1 MNQFSDS
8 ESQDSDEGIR
18 FKTDSIRNKQDRKIL
33 SSSKT
38 YSRSRSRSPKNRGED
53 RSRRRHSER
62 YRRERRRSSSRHS
75 SRRRDDKPRSVHS
88 EEFRVVSTNSEP
100 EKRERRRSPAG
111 DGSSPPRGTSDD
123 SKNSQVTSRSAIGP
137 ALPPNLATKSTN
149 SDQST
154 VSDRD
159 GRSSKTSDAN
169 EEFKDG
175 LVSPRLKEP
184 TAIGPALPPHL
195 SSKPT
200 NSDQCIGP
208 QLPPHLLKTTGESSI
223 GPQLPPH
230 LLRKEEPTDSSRI
243 GPELP
248 PHLRQQPENE
258 ESDEDVYGPL
268 PADTV
273 HQSKA
278 QIALEERALLL
289 KMDQLE
295 PNKDK
300 AKVREEWMLELPE
313 VKAAN
318 FGLGPRQFRSKA
330 GPDLS
335 DRSSWTD
342 TPDKKEKKGEKVDL
356 KKDAERK
363 EVKRRDEEQERMA
376 KRHKK
381 SKESLLEMHQSDMKK
396 KKKVCEVIGFF
407 VVFH

>member
-1 MNQFSDS
+1 
-8 ESQDSDEGIR
+8 
-18 FKTDSIRNKQDRKIL
+18 
-33 SSSKT
+33 
-38 YSRSRSRSPKNRGED
+38 
-53 RSRRRHSER
+53 
-62 YRRERRRSSSRHS
+62 
-75 SRRRDDKPRSVHS
+75 
-88 EEFRVVSTNSEP
+88 
-100 EKRERRRSPAG
+100 
-111 DGSSPPRGTSDD
+111 
-123 SKNSQVTSRSAIGP
+123 VTSRSAIGP

-230 LLRKEEPTDSSRI
+230 LLRKEELTDSSRI

-268 PADTV
+268 PADTM

-330 GPDLS
+330 GPDMS